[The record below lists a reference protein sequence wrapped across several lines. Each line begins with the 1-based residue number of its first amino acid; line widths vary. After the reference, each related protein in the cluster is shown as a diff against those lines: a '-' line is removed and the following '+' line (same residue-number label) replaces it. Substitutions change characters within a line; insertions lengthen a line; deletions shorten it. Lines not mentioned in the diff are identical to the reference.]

1 MTYYTHKK
9 KNTAKRKNN
18 KDMDFMALSIKCDS
32 LALRTE
38 SSEEWLFSSGI
49 NCMSVCEWLEWER
62 KCSISVVG
70 LDLMLVLS
78 TARLCSLNLSL
89 RSCLVSTICCKL
101 QQLHLLNHVHHVS
114 SVTSSLWSDAAC
126 FTHFVKSITYKAISN
141 VWTSGTI
148 LYTAEGLDI
157 TS

>member
-1 MTYYTHKK
+1 MVIPS
-9 KNTAKRKNN
+9 ASS
-18 KDMDFMALSIKCDS
+18 ALY
-32 LALRTE
+32 
-38 SSEEWLFSSGI
+38 
-49 NCMSVCEWLEWER
+49 

-114 SVTSSLWSDAAC
+114 SVTSSL
-126 FTHFVKSITYKAISN
+126 
-141 VWTSGTI
+141 
-148 LYTAEGLDI
+148 
-157 TS
+157 